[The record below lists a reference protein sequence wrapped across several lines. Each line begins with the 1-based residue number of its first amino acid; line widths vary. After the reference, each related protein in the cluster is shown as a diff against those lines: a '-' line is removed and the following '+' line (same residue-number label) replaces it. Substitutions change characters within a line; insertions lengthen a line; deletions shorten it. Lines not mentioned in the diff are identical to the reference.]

1 MIHMAFT
8 TDGFF
13 EVAIESWHMIFYM
26 IKELKQRRYIWRLVV
41 IIQILP
47 KVYLN
52 LQQLF

>member
-1 MIHMAFT
+1 MVLT

-13 EVAIESWHMIFYM
+13 EVAIIESWHMILYM

-41 IIQILP
+41 IIQIQP

>member
-1 MIHMAFT
+1 MVLT

-13 EVAIESWHMIFYM
+13 EVAIIESWHMIFYM

-41 IIQILP
+41 IIQIQP